1 MKGGRRD
8 LMIVMVALIFLD
20 LLLLLSRSETRRP
33 LPRLPPRN
41 LTISFADT
49 YNSN

>member
-20 LLLLLSRSETRRP
+20 LLLLLSTRRP